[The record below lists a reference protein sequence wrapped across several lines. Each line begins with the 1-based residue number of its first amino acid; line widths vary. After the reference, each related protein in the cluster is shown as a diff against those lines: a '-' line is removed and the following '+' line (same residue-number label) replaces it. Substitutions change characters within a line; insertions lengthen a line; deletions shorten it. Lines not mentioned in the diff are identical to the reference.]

1 MIFVTSDF
9 HFNHNKDFIYG
20 KRGFENVDDMNQAII
35 NAVNN
40 TVGADDELYI
50 LGDLMLGNLNDGLN
64 CMKQINCKNLYIV
77 YGNHDTDTRKQAYWG
92 LPQNIVEAGDALTRK
107 YCGLHFYFSH
117 YPTLTGNIQ
126 KESLSQMTLNI
137 HGHTHQSNVFMDKD
151 QFPFMFHAGV
161 DSAPDFMPWSLD
173 QIIYILA
180 ANYKEI
186 QAKEK
191 Q

>member
-1 MIFVTSDF
+1 MIFITSDF

-77 YGNHDTDTRKQAYWG
+77 YGNHDTDIRKQAYWG
-92 LPQNIVEAGDALTRK
+92 LPQNIVEAGDALTRN
-107 YCGLHFYFSH
+107 YHGLHFYFSH
-117 YPTLTGNIQ
+117 YPALTGNIQ
-126 KESLSQMTLNI
+126 KESLSQMTLNV

-173 QIIYILA
+173 QIVYILA

>member
-35 NAVNN
+35 NAVND
-40 TVGADDELYI
+40 TVGINDELYI

-64 CMKQINCKNLYIV
+64 YMKQINCKNLYIV
-77 YGNHDTDTRKQAYWG
+77 YGNHDTDTRRQAYWG
-92 LPQNIVEAGDALTRK
+92 LPQNIIEASDALTRK
-107 YCGLHFYFSH
+107 YRGLHFYFSH

-126 KESLSQMTLNI
+126 KESLNQMTLNI
-137 HGHTHQSNVFMDKD
+137 HGHTHQQDVFMDKD

-161 DSAPDFMPWSLD
+161 DSAPDMKPWNLD
-173 QIIYILA
+173 DIIDILA
-180 ANYKEI
+180 ANYKRVNV
-186 QAKEK
+186 KED